1 MTTADCLTN
10 LRAEVP
16 GCKLASQAIGMIPF
30 FDAVTQVPSCKLGC
44 KVEVSACIGISTV
57 LFLIEL

>member
-30 FDAVTQVPSCKLGC
+30 FDAVTQVPSCK
-44 KVEVSACIGISTV
+44 VEVSACIGISTV